1 MNSDFNN
8 AKSFVSFL
16 IKQKCIIPEI
26 FITKYY
32 NLTNDNFVSLS
43 DCIDWLNVTR
53 DNIMR
58 TFTAGTLLNDT
69 IYKNSVFINFMF
81 SYIS

>member
-16 IKQKCIIPEI
+16 RKQKCIIPEI

-32 NLTNDNFVSLS
+32 NLTRILDKMYN
-43 DCIDWLNVTR
+43 
-53 DNIMR
+53 NI
-58 TFTAGTLLNDT
+58 T
-69 IYKNSVFINFMF
+69 
-81 SYIS
+81 